1 MRTYPPFWGSTSRG
15 PAGPIVFGAR
25 LLTPRLRCGIIEK
38 VPDDCPLHAGNDR
51 PLPELIMPTTK
62 SVVLLDEQNRN
73 QQVVVSTEDADRI
86 VMSMSEAVKA
96 CFAFDK
102 GVNAFN
108 RQFAELLDRLVKW
121 INLHRAAIRNA
132 HVTIRP
138 PNNLLFVVTQQEV
151 EFDQQLTDALTELDI
166 EVAAN
171 DDFNLLDFDVLA
183 LPKVSKESAKA
194 FLASGQVYEHAE

>member
-1 MRTYPPFWGSTSRG
+1 
-15 PAGPIVFGAR
+15 
-25 LLTPRLRCGIIEK
+25 
-38 VPDDCPLHAGNDR
+38 
-51 PLPELIMPTTK
+51 MPTTK
-62 SVVLLDEQNRN
+62 SVVLLDEQNHN
-73 QQVVVSTEDADRI
+73 QQVVVSSEDADRI

-102 GVNAFN
+102 GVHAFN

-121 INLHRAAIRNA
+121 INRHREAIRNA

-166 EVAAN
+166 EIAGSN
-171 DDFNLLDFDVLA
+171 DFDLIDFDVLA

-194 FLASGQVYEHAE
+194 FLSSGQVFEHAE